1 MHDFVGKCVAVTG
14 GAKGIGAATV
24 RRFAA
29 AGAAVVFGDI
39 DRPAGDDLA
48 SELGEQVVFIATD
61 VRVEADVAALLE
73 MALTRFGR
81 LDCVVNNAGAGGVY
95 GPIGDTP
102 VDGFDTTISLLL
114 RSVFL
119 GTKHAVSRIDRERGG
134 SIVNIA
140 SIAALQAGFA
150 GHAYSAAK
158 AAVVQLTRTTA
169 MELGERN
176 IRVNCICPGG
186 IATGIFASAFNLP
199 AESRDKTIEAV
210 KPLLAA
216 TSPLRRAG
224 LPDDIASAVLWLAS
238 DEAAFVNGHA
248 LVVDGGTTGG
258 RLWPQSQA
266 EGQFLAQTLLAAV
279 AAAP

>member
-1 MHDFVGKCVAVTG
+1 MPDFVEKCVVVTG

-24 RRFAA
+24 RRFVA

-48 SELGEQVVFIATD
+48 RELGERTAFVATD
-61 VRVEADVAALLE
+61 VRKEDDVAALLE
-73 MALTRFGR
+73 AALTRFGR

-102 VDGFDTTISLLL
+102 VEGFDDTITLLL

-119 GTKHAVSRIDRERGG
+119 GTKHAVSRIDRDRGG

-140 SIAALQAGFA
+140 SIAALQAGYA

-169 MELGERN
+169 MELGERK

-186 IATGIFASAFNLP
+186 IATGIFGSAFNLP
-199 AESRDKTIEAV
+199 ADTRDKTIEAV

-216 TSPLRRAG
+216 ASPLRRAG
-224 LPDDIASAVLWLAS
+224 MPDDIANAVLWLAS
-238 DEAAFVNGHA
+238 DEAAFINGHA

-258 RLWPQSQA
+258 RHWSQSQA
-266 EGQFLAQTLLAAV
+266 EGQLIARTLFAAISSV
-279 AAAP
+279 